1 MGWLFLEEEVNKE
14 TRTAD
19 EAVADGR
26 CYGFGAVS
34 YTHLDVYKRQD
45 LHRSFERLHLINQ
58 NHF

>member
-26 CYGFGAVS
+26 CYGFGAWGAAR
-34 YTHLDVYKRQD
+34 DCGD
-45 LHRSFERLHLINQ
+45 GAP
-58 NHF
+58 